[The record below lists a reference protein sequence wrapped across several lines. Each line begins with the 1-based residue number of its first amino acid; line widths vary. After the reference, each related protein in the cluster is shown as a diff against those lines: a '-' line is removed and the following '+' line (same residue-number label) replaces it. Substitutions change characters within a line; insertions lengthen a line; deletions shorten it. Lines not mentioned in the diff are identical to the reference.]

1 MRFFR
6 ALVPAR
12 DASLVASLLLFLCG
26 CPGRPPP
33 VSPIPDAKS
42 AIDRMRM
49 TAAGC
54 NGVQA
59 AAKIDHFG
67 KDGRIRGDLLLIA
80 TMPANIRMDIVSP
93 FGVSLATLTSDGAA
107 FALSDLRDKRFYV
120 GPASACNIARLTT
133 VPIPPYVLVDLL
145 RGQAPVLKQRAAP
158 EQAMSIAWDSGGYY
172 VVKVLGT
179 VEAEEE
185 IHLAPTD
192 DDWNKPWE
200 QQRLRVLDVLVRQRG
215 VVIYHAEMSD
225 HSSAPMAKA
234 RIDADGIDPPILP
247 SGPMCTAELP
257 RKIHVEV
264 PSLQEDVQFRYD
276 TVTWNPPLPT
286 GVFTQQ
292 PQPGM
297 PTTPVTCSDQ

>member
-1 MRFFR
+1 MQR
-6 ALVPAR
+6 
-12 DASLVASLLLFLCG
+12 
-26 CPGRPPP
+26 
-33 VSPIPDAKS
+33 
-42 AIDRMRM
+42 

-54 NGVQA
+54 NGVYA
-59 AAKIDHFG
+59 SAKIDHFG
-67 KDGRIRGDLLLIA
+67 KEGRIRGDLLLVA
-80 TMPANIRMDIVSP
+80 TMPASLRMDIISP

-120 GPASACNIARLTT
+120 GPATACNIARLTT

-145 RGQAPVLKQRAAP
+145 RGQAPVLKQRASA
-158 EQAMSIAWDSGGYY
+158 EQSMSIAWNSSGYY

-179 VEAEEE
+179 NSAEEE

-192 DDWNKPWE
+192 ADWNLPWQ
-200 QQRLRVLDVLVRQRG
+200 QQRMRVLDVTVAQKG

-225 HSSAPMAKA
+225 HSSAPMSKP
-234 RIDADGIDPPILP
+234 RVDADGIDPPVMP
-247 SGPMCTAELP
+247 SGPTCTAELP

-286 GVFTQQ
+286 GMFTQQ

-297 PTTPVTCSDQ
+297 PTTPVTCSDQP